1 MKTGRIRE
9 IEEYIRTKEIVSLNE
24 LCENFG
30 ISMNTV
36 RRDINEL
43 VTQGSAKKVYGGV
56 CAVSRDLI
64 PYDERESKNAE
75 SKKLIAKTAA
85 GLVKDGDI
93 IFIDSGTTTHHIVS
107 YLKDKRVTILTDSL
121 NVCLDVL
128 AFPNLSVISPGGPLV
143 RKTCS
148 FSGWRDYDFMR
159 DINIKKAF
167 MAATGVSITD
177 GVTNSSPEEYEIKKR
192 VVKKSDSVY
201 LLADSSKFDRSS
213 MMTFCRMDEID
224 AIITDNQ
231 PPQEYINF
239 CADNDIEITVAQ

>member
-1 MKTGRIRE
+1 LKTGRIRE
-9 IEEYIRTKEIVSLNE
+9 IEEYIRNKEIVSLSE
-24 LCENFG
+24 LCETFG

-43 VTQGSAKKVYGGV
+43 VSRGSAKKVYGGV

-75 SKKLIAKTAA
+75 NKKRIAKAA
-85 GLVKDGDI
+85 AALVKDGDI
-93 IFIDSGTTTHHIVS
+93 IFIDSGTTTHHMVS

-121 NVCLDVL
+121 NVCLDAL
-128 AFPNLSVISPGGPLV
+128 AFPNISVITPGGPLS
-143 RKTCS
+143 RKTSS

-167 MAATGVSITD
+167 MAATGVSISD

-192 VVKKSDSVY
+192 VVNKSDSVY

-213 MMTFCRMDEID
+213 MMTFCRMNELNS
-224 AIITDNQ
+224 IITEAV
-231 PPQEYINF
+231 PPQEYVNY
-239 CADNDIEITVAQ
+239 CADSGIEIVVAE